1 MYFAPQGEIHPTT
14 NGKYHAAAGK
24 SGRLCKLYVYQD
36 TYIMLGETEHRA
48 PALRLRS
55 DAARQ
60 FELSRMKLLATGL
73 LLAVALL
80 FVGALLIERRYP
92 WVGFVRAFAEA
103 AMVGA
108 LADWFAVTALFRHPL
123 GLPIPHTAI
132 IPRRKDSIGASIG
145 RFVEDNFLS
154 EDVLIS
160 RMRSL
165 HVLQRAAGAIQ
176 QPEVSE
182 QIAKH
187 ATTAIHNALRVIND
201 VDVQAV
207 IERSLVARIHAT
219 QPAPLLGRALSAL
232 LAGRRQPELVH
243 ELIKIIEHLLE
254 ENKAAIRIKIRQE
267 TPWWLP
273 QSVDRHIAERLFET
287 VGSTLHAVS
296 VDPNH
301 PFHDRFHA
309 LLYEFIER
317 LQHDP
322 ATIARGEAL
331 KEELLGNPI
340 VREFSASLW
349 AEIKAALFAQSANP
363 DSALYTTIE
372 HGVRQ
377 FGELLLRDDLL
388 ADKINGWVERLVVY
402 ASQEYRHQ
410 FGQLIAHTVS
420 KWDADV
426 TSDKIELQIG
436 RDLQFIRI
444 NGTVVGG
451 LAGLVIYSMSL
462 LLR

>member
-1 MYFAPQGEIHPTT
+1 MRSEIDYQAPT
-14 NGKYHAAAGK
+14 
-24 SGRLCKLYVYQD
+24 
-36 TYIMLGETEHRA
+36 
-48 PALRLRS
+48 LRVRT
-55 DAARQ
+55 DATRQ
-60 FELSRMKLLATGL
+60 RELQRMKLLATGL
-73 LLAVALL
+73 LVFVALL
-80 FVGALLIERRYP
+80 FVGALLLERSYP

-145 RFVEDNFLS
+145 RFVEENFLS

-160 RMRSL
+160 RMRAL
-165 HVLQRAAGAIQ
+165 HVLQRAAGALSR
-176 QPEVSE
+176 PAVSE

-187 ATTAIHNALRVIND
+187 ATTAITNALRVID
-201 VDVQAV
+201 DADVQAL
-207 IERSLVARIHAT
+207 IERSLAARIHAA
-219 QPAPLLGRALSAL
+219 QPAPLLGRALAAL
-232 LAGRRQPELVH
+232 LAGRRQPELVY
-243 ELIKIIEHLLE
+243 ELVKIVEHLLE

-273 QSVDRHIAERLFET
+273 QSVDRHIAERLFDT
-287 VGSTLHAVS
+287 VESTLHAVS

-301 PFHDRFHA
+301 PFHDKFHD
-309 LLYEFIER
+309 LLYAFIDR

-331 KEELLGNPI
+331 KEELLANPVI
-340 VREFSASLW
+340 REVSASLW
-349 AEIKAALFAQSANP
+349 AEIKAALLAQSDNP
-363 DSALYTTIE
+363 GSALHAAIE

-377 FGELLLRDDLL
+377 FGELLLRDEVL
-388 ADKINGWVERLVVY
+388 AAKIDSWAERLVVY

-420 KWDADV
+420 RWDADA
-426 TSDKIELQIG
+426 TSAKIELQIG

-451 LAGLVIYSMSL
+451 LAGLVIYGVSL
-462 LLR
+462 LVR

>member
-1 MYFAPQGEIHPTT
+1 MLSEPNSQAPTLQ
-14 NGKYHAAAGK
+14 
-24 SGRLCKLYVYQD
+24 
-36 TYIMLGETEHRA
+36 
-48 PALRLRS
+48 LRS
-55 DAARQ
+55 DTDRQ
-60 FELSRMKLLATGL
+60 RDLRRMKRLATGL
-73 LLAVALL
+73 LVAVTLL
-80 FVGALLIERRYP
+80 FVGALLLERRYP

-132 IPRRKDSIGASIG
+132 IPRRKDSIGVSIG

-160 RMRSL
+160 RMRAL

-176 QPEVSE
+176 QPLVSD

-187 ATTAIHNALRVIND
+187 ATTAINNVLRVID
-201 VDVQAV
+201 DADVQAV
-207 IERSLVARIHAT
+207 IERSVIARIQAT
-219 QPAPLLGRALSAL
+219 QPAPLLGRILAAL
-232 LAGRRQPELVH
+232 LAGRRQPELVQ
-243 ELIKIIEHLLE
+243 ELIKVTEHVLE
-254 ENKAAIRIKIRQE
+254 EYKAAIRIKIRQE

-273 QSVDRHIAERLFET
+273 QSVDRHISERLFET

-331 KEELLGNPI
+331 KADLLSNPI

-349 AEIKAALFAQSANP
+349 AEIKVALAAQSANP
-363 DSALYTTIE
+363 ESTLHATIE

-377 FGELLLRDDLL
+377 FGELLLRDEIL
-388 ADKINGWVERLVVY
+388 ADKINGWVERLVIY

-410 FGQLIAHTVS
+410 FGQLIAVTVS

-426 TSDKIELQIG
+426 TSTKIELQIG

-451 LAGLVIYSMSL
+451 LAGLVIYCVSL
-462 LLR
+462 VLR

>member
-1 MYFAPQGEIHPTT
+1 MQSETMQSEINH
-14 NGKYHAAAGK
+14 
-24 SGRLCKLYVYQD
+24 Q
-36 TYIMLGETEHRA
+36 A
-48 PALRLRS
+48 PALGVRN
-55 DAARQ
+55 DATRQ
-60 FELSRMKLLATGL
+60 HELNRMKLLATGL
-73 LLAVALL
+73 LVAVAVL
-80 FVGALLIERRYP
+80 FVAALLLEQRFA

-154 EDVLIS
+154 EEVLIS

-165 HVLQRAAGAIQ
+165 HVLQRAAGAIS
-176 QPEVSE
+176 QPEVSD

-187 ATTAIHNALRVIND
+187 ATTAISNALRVID
-201 VDVQAV
+201 DADVQAV

-219 QPAPLLGRALSAL
+219 QPAPLLGRALSTL
-232 LAGRRQPELVH
+232 LAGRRQPELVY
-243 ELIKIIEHLLE
+243 ELIKIVEHLLE

-273 QSVDRHIAERLFET
+273 QAVDRHIAERLFET
-287 VGSTLHAVS
+287 VESSLHDVS

-301 PFHDRFHA
+301 PFHDKFHDA
-309 LLYEFIER
+309 LYAFIDR

-322 ATIARGEAL
+322 ATIARGEEL
-331 KEELLGNPI
+331 KEELLANPI

-349 AEIKAALFAQSANP
+349 AEIKAALSTQSANT
-363 DSALYTTIE
+363 DSALHTTIQ
-372 HGVRQ
+372 HSVRQ
-377 FGELLLRDDLL
+377 FGQLLLRDELL
-388 ADKINGWVERLVVY
+388 AGKIDRWVERLVVY

-420 KWDADV
+420 KWDADA
-426 TSDKIELQIG
+426 TSNKIELQIG

-451 LAGLVIYSMSL
+451 LAGLVIYCVSL

>member
-1 MYFAPQGEIHPTT
+1 
-14 NGKYHAAAGK
+14 
-24 SGRLCKLYVYQD
+24 
-36 TYIMLGETEHRA
+36 MLQQANNQVRPLPARTDATRQTE
-48 PALRLRS
+48 L
-55 DAARQ
+55 Q
-60 FELSRMKLLATGL
+60 RMKLLATGL
-73 LLAVALL
+73 LIGVALL
-80 FVGALLIERRYP
+80 FLAALLLERRYP

-154 EDVLIS
+154 EDVLIG

-165 HVLQRAAGAIQ
+165 HVIQRAAGALR
-176 QPEVSE
+176 QPEVSD
-182 QIAKH
+182 QLARY
-187 ATTAIHNALRVIND
+187 ATIAIHNSLQIVDDA
-201 VDVQAV
+201 DVQQLV
-207 IERSLVARIHAT
+207 ERSIVTRVRAV
-219 QPAPLLGRALSAL
+219 QPAPLLGRVLATL
-232 LAGRRQPELVH
+232 LGGRRHPELVH
-243 ELIKIIEHLLE
+243 ELLTIIERLLE
-254 ENKAAIRIKIRQE
+254 ENQDTIRAKIRQE

-273 QSVDRHIAERLFET
+273 RAVDRQIAERFFET
-287 VGSTLHAVS
+287 VGSTLHAVRA
-296 VDPNH
+296 DPTH
-301 PFHDRFHA
+301 PFHDRLHA

-331 KEELLGNPI
+331 KLELLDNPI

-349 AEIKAALFAQSANP
+349 VDIKAALVAQSSDP
-363 DSALYTTIE
+363 GSALHTAIE
-372 HGVRQ
+372 RGVRQ
-377 FGELLLRDDLL
+377 FGELLLRDELL
-388 ADKINGWVERLVVY
+388 AKKIDSWIERIVIY
-402 ASQEYRHQ
+402 ISQEYRHQ

-420 KWDADV
+420 RWDPEA
-426 TSDKIELQIG
+426 TSRKIELQIG

-451 LAGLVIYSMSL
+451 LAGLVIYSVSL
-462 LLR
+462 LMR

>member
-1 MYFAPQGEIHPTT
+1 MRVEIE
-14 NGKYHAAAGK
+14 
-24 SGRLCKLYVYQD
+24 D
-36 TYIMLGETEHRA
+36 RA
-48 PALRLRS
+48 PVLRRS
-55 DAARQ
+55 DATRQ
-60 FELSRMKLLATGL
+60 LELNRMKLFASGL
-73 LLAVALL
+73 LVAVAVL
-80 FVGALLIERRYP
+80 FVGALLLERRYP

-154 EDVLIS
+154 EEVLIS
-160 RMRSL
+160 RMRAL
-165 HVLQRAAGAIQ
+165 HVLQRAADAIS
-176 QPEVSE
+176 QPAVSE

-187 ATTAIHNALRVIND
+187 ATTAINNALRVIND

-219 QPAPLLGRALSAL
+219 QPAPLLGGVLATL

-243 ELIKIIEHLLE
+243 ELLNTIAHLME
-254 ENKAAIRIKIRQE
+254 ENKAAIRIKIRHE

-273 QSVDRHIAERLFET
+273 SPVDQHIADRLFET
-287 VGSTLHAVS
+287 VEATLHAVS
-296 VDPNH
+296 IDPNH

-331 KEELLGNPI
+331 KQELLANPI
-340 VREFSASLW
+340 VRELSASLW
-349 AEIKAALFAQSANP
+349 AEIKATLSAQSADA
-363 DSALYTTIE
+363 DSALHATIE

-377 FGELLLRDDLL
+377 FGELLLRDELL
-388 ADKINGWVERLVVY
+388 ADKIDGWVERLVVY

-410 FGQLIAHTVS
+410 FGQLIAVTVS

-426 TSDKIELQIG
+426 TSNKIELQIG

-451 LAGLVIYSMSL
+451 LAGLVIYYVSL

>member
-1 MYFAPQGEIHPTT
+1 MLSET
-14 NGKYHAAAGK
+14 N
-24 SGRLCKLYVYQD
+24 RQ
-36 TYIMLGETEHRA
+36 A
-48 PALRLRS
+48 PALPLRS
-55 DAARQ
+55 DSTRQ
-60 FELSRMKLLATGL
+60 LELNRMKLFATGL
-73 LLAVALL
+73 LVAVALL
-80 FVGALLIERRYP
+80 FVVALLFERRYP

-160 RMRSL
+160 RMRAL
-165 HVLQRAAGAIQ
+165 HVLQRAAGAIS
-176 QPEVSE
+176 QPAVSE

-187 ATTAIHNALRVIND
+187 ATTAINNALLVVND
-201 VDVQAV
+201 DDVQAA

-232 LAGRRQPELVH
+232 LAGRRQPELVY
-243 ELIKIIEHLLE
+243 ELVKIVEHLVE

-273 QSVDRHIAERLFET
+273 ESVDRHIAERLFET
-287 VGSTLHAVS
+287 IESTLHAVS

-340 VREFSASLW
+340 IRELSASLW
-349 AEIKAALFAQSANP
+349 AEIKAALVAQSDHP
-363 DSALYTTIE
+363 HSTLQTTIE
-372 HGVRQ
+372 HSVRQ
-377 FGELLLRDDLL
+377 FGELLLHDELL
-388 ADKINGWVERLVVY
+388 AAKINGWVESLVVY

-420 KWDADV
+420 KWDADL
-426 TSDKIELQIG
+426 TSNKIELQIG

-451 LAGLVIYSMSL
+451 LAGLGLHTFAQLIH
-462 LLR
+462 